1 MSVSTPS
8 QISTS
13 NNNIVIQLIF
23 RTLCSHYGLL
33 DLQER
38 FVSYLPLSHVAAN
51 IMDIF
56 MATQC
61 LGTVYFA
68 NRDALKGTLV
78 ATLKEALPTVF
89 FGVPRVWEKVQ
100 EKMIQVIKKKTQKI
114 LKRVQV
120 GKANTGFK
128 KAFGSWAK
136 KTGLEYNKAKL
147 GGRNGAKLSFK
158 IADKMVFSKVAV
170 ANFFQVEFDAPQ
182 VKEELGFGHTHSF
195 FSAAA
200 PISRDVLDYFMSLD
214 IKVLFHNIIL

>member
-1 MSVSTPS
+1 MIETITFSFCKFKDFLAVNHNVGVLPRLWT
-8 QISTS
+8 II
-13 NNNIVIQLIF
+13 NVIF

-78 ATLKEALPTVF
+78 STLKEALPTVF

-100 EKMIQVIKKKTQKI
+100 EKMIQVIKKK
-114 LKRVQV
+114 
-120 GKANTGFK
+120 
-128 KAFGSWAK
+128 
-136 KTGLEYNKAKL
+136 KTENIKP
-147 GGRNGAKLSFK
+147 
-158 IADKMVFSKVAV
+158 KV
-170 ANFFQVEFDAPQ
+170 
-182 VKEELGFGHTHSF
+182 
-195 FSAAA
+195 
-200 PISRDVLDYFMSLD
+200 
-214 IKVLFHNIIL
+214 